1 MKYVFCWSTIVLSTF
16 LVGTSSAEEVIALT
30 RRNEKGSESHDNI
43 NLLKVRRLRRSHD
56 EAGDTKPSETT
67 TFGHDDMLAEFGNDA
82 EEDLID
88 LNYDTLWHNGSET
101 LTSLT
106 IRDLE
111 DFSEVNA
118 SHLYHVVDSTIIDE
132 PEPELLSPSQRAS
145 FRSVLSE
152 VEQPLKSRLKRLIF
166 GRDGRIR
173 LNTSSQAQKF
183 PFSASVK
190 ISTGCT
196 GSLISQQHVLT
207 SAHCIHDGQRLLT
220 EIANLKVGFLRR
232 NKKLRWV
239 GVNNVKFP
247 QNWRLKSS
255 PPSFDY
261 AVITLR
267 RAQKRPFLRLG
278 VIKGRHRYKLH
289 FSSFPGDKKTNSMWY
304 SHCESAVMSKLLIC
318 RCDASSGSSGAGTY
332 VRTLLLEKGK
342 DRVIVGVLSGS
353 GRVRLAN
360 GQRKL
365 FNLVTKLTNLKV
377 RQICRWIGAG
387 STECISWSSR
397 SADIHGRLRSEPR
410 G

>member
-1 MKYVFCWSTIVLSTF
+1 MKNVFCWPTIVLSTF
-16 LVGTSSAEEVIALT
+16 LIGTLSGEEVIAST
-30 RRNEKGSESHDNI
+30 RRNEKNSESLENI
-43 NLLKVRRLRRSHD
+43 NLLKVRRSRRSHG
-56 EAGDTKPSETT
+56 ETVDTKPSDTT
-67 TFGHDDMLAEFGNDA
+67 TISYDEMRTEFYSDV

-88 LNYDTLWHNGSET
+88 LNYDTLWYNGTQT
-101 LTSLT
+101 LTRLA
-106 IRDLE
+106 IRDLG
-111 DFSEVNA
+111 DFSKANA
-118 SHLYHVVDSTIIDE
+118 SHLYHVVDSAIIDE

-145 FRSVLSE
+145 YRSVLSE
-152 VEQPLKSRLKRLIF
+152 IKQPLKSRLKRLIF

-173 LNTSSQAQKF
+173 LNSSSQAQKF

-196 GSLISQQHVLT
+196 GSLISEQHVLT

-220 EIANLKVGFLRR
+220 ELDNLKVGFLRR

-247 QNWRLKSS
+247 HNWRLKSS

-267 RAQKRPFLRLG
+267 KTQKRPFLKLG

-289 FSSFPGDKKTNSMWY
+289 FSSFPGDKKSNSLWY
-304 SHCESAVMSKLLIC
+304 SHCESAVMSNLLIC

-332 VRTLLLEKGK
+332 TRTHLLEKGK
-342 DRVIVGVLSGS
+342 DRVIVGILSGS
-353 GRVRLAN
+353 GSVRLPD

-377 RQICRWIGAG
+377 KQICRWIGVG

-397 SADIHGRLRSEPR
+397 TADIHGRLRSEPL